1 MIWVAKGWG
10 EEFVSTHTDSQNVK
24 NSRKLDTFVT
34 QERAQSIGVQGP
46 GMVT

>member
-10 EEFVSTHTDSQNVK
+10 EEFVSIHTDSQNVK

-34 QERAQSIGVQGP
+34 QERAQSIWVQGP

>member
-1 MIWVAKGWG
+1 MIWVAKGWD
-10 EEFVSTHTDSQNVK
+10 EEFVSINTDSHNVK

-34 QERAQSIGVQGP
+34 QERAQSTGAQNP